1 MPAIVGIQRDF
12 LKHRTNIRIL
22 QNMFRQGSFTLF
34 RVLAASAP
42 DKNLFFFLGS
52 ISSSMAPETPC
63 FNQLWSAII
72 LKNVTARKVN
82 SYIRKTCSEYYT
94 VPPGFV
100 FRGVPILLKAPMLV
114 GLEMKKKKIL
124 LPFSKPCY
132 GTMLFELDAA
142 AEDFL
147 VLRSA
152 LGTGKAKKEPKR

>member
-1 MPAIVGIQRDF
+1 
-12 LKHRTNIRIL
+12 
-22 QNMFRQGSFTLF
+22 
-34 RVLAASAP
+34 
-42 DKNLFFFLGS
+42 
-52 ISSSMAPETPC
+52 MAPETPC

-94 VPPGFV
+94 IPPGFV

-114 GLEMKKKKIL
+114 GLKMRKKKIL

-142 AEDFL
+142 AEDFE

-152 LGTGKAKKEPKR
+152 LGTGKVKKGTGRKG